1 MRLPQPN
8 HAYALLWEALTG
20 EKRGADAAA
29 REDGKRACY
38 INTTLILREVEN

>member
-20 EKRGADAAA
+20 ENEARRGGALLDKRFSS
-29 REDGKRACY
+29 GKSRR
-38 INTTLILREVEN
+38 NGSWS